1 MHTISA
7 ATGRPPITLVDT
19 EADTLSE
26 IALAALP
33 TSSMGA
39 RLLLEELDRAD
50 VFDRDSMPRNVATM
64 QSKVL
69 FEDEA
74 TGRTRR
80 VKLVYPKDADSAH
93 DRVSVTTPIGAALIG
108 MPEGASIEWPNRQ
121 GATRRLRI
129 LEVTQ
134 PDAAS

>member
-7 ATGRPPITLVDT
+7 AAGRPPITLVDT

-26 IALAALP
+26 IALAALA

-39 RLLLEELDRAD
+39 RLLLEEVERAE

-74 TGRTRR
+74 TGKARR
-80 VKLVYPKDADSAH
+80 VQLVYPKDADSAQ

-134 PDAAS
+134 PEAAL